1 MRAKQTKVCDAERA
15 DTYVPNYL
23 KTDGQLIVQGRAAY
37 STPHLTASL
46 AVVSRPLIILDATWI
61 AKQAEGKWLGCR
73 YILNGIQ
80 YEKML
85 CFLSGDLVTLLKRNS
100 FDRLDVC
107 NIYGNA
113 KDVYTKKGVKNNA
126 EK

>member
-1 MRAKQTKVCDAERA
+1 MYQTRAG
-15 DTYVPNYL
+15 TYVPNYL

-37 STPHLTASL
+37 SSPPLTASL
-46 AVVSRPLIILDATWI
+46 AVVSRPLIILDTTWI

-85 CFLSGDLVTLLKRNS
+85 CFLSDDLVTLMNRNS
-100 FDRLDVC
+100 FDRLDVHD
-107 NIYGNA
+107 IYGNA
-113 KDVYTKKGVKNNA
+113 KDVYTKK
-126 EK
+126 E

>member
-1 MRAKQTKVCDAERA
+1 MPEKILTIDNSTFFVTCRIGEEPQDVQDMQWFLVGDSQNLLAE
-15 DTYVPNYL
+15 
-23 KTDGQLIVQGRAAY
+23 
-37 STPHLTASL
+37 
-46 AVVSRPLIILDATWI
+46 
-61 AKQAEGKWLGCR
+61 QAEGKWLGCR

-85 CFLSGDLVTLLKRNS
+85 CFLSGDLVTLLNRNS

-107 NIYGNA
+107 DIYGNA
-113 KDVYTKKGVKNNA
+113 KDVYTKKRS

>member
-1 MRAKQTKVCDAERA
+1 MPEKILTIDNSTFFVTCRIGEEPQDVQDVQDMQRFLVGDSQNLLADQTCQSV
-15 DTYVPNYL
+15 
-23 KTDGQLIVQGRAAY
+23 
-37 STPHLTASL
+37 
-46 AVVSRPLIILDATWI
+46 ILDATWI

-73 YILNGIQ
+73 YILDGIQ

-85 CFLSGDLVTLLKRNS
+85 CFLSGDLVTLLNRNS

-113 KDVYTKKGVKNNA
+113 KDVYIKK
-126 EK
+126 E

>member
-1 MRAKQTKVCDAERA
+1 MPEKILTIDNSTFFVTCRIGEEPQDMQWFLVGDSQNLLADQTCQSV
-15 DTYVPNYL
+15 
-23 KTDGQLIVQGRAAY
+23 
-37 STPHLTASL
+37 
-46 AVVSRPLIILDATWI
+46 ILDATWI

-85 CFLSGDLVTLLKRNS
+85 CFLSGDLVTLLNRNS

-107 NIYGNA
+107 DIYGNA
-113 KDVYTKKGVKNNA
+113 KDVYTKK
-126 EK
+126 E

>member
-1 MRAKQTKVCDAERA
+1 MPEKILVIDNSTFFVTCRIGEKPKDVQNVQDVQWFLTGDSQRLLADQTCQSV
-15 DTYVPNYL
+15 
-23 KTDGQLIVQGRAAY
+23 
-37 STPHLTASL
+37 
-46 AVVSRPLIILDATWI
+46 ILDAAWI

-73 YILNGIQ
+73 YILDGIQ

-107 NIYGNA
+107 DIYGNA
-113 KDVYTKKGVKNNA
+113 KDVYTQKRS

>member
-1 MRAKQTKVCDAERA
+1 MS
-15 DTYVPNYL
+15 NYL
-23 KTDGQLIVQGRAAY
+23 KTDGQLIVHGLAAY
-37 STPHLTASL
+37 SAPPLTASL
-46 AVVSRPLIILDATWI
+46 AAVFYRPSIILDATLI

-85 CFLSGDLVTLLKRNS
+85 CFLSGDLVTLLNRNS

-107 NIYGNA
+107 DIYGNA
-113 KDVYTKKGVKNNA
+113 KDVYTKK
-126 EK
+126 E

>member
-1 MRAKQTKVCDAERA
+1 MPEKILVIDNTTFFVTCHIGEVPQDVQDVQWFLVGDSQNLLADQTCQSV
-15 DTYVPNYL
+15 
-23 KTDGQLIVQGRAAY
+23 
-37 STPHLTASL
+37 
-46 AVVSRPLIILDATWI
+46 ILDATWI

-85 CFLSGDLVTLLKRNS
+85 CFLSGDLVTLLNRNS

-107 NIYGNA
+107 DIYGNA
-113 KDVYTKKGVKNNA
+113 KNVYTNKGVKNNA

>member
-1 MRAKQTKVCDAERA
+1 MPEKILAIDNSTFFVTCRIGEEPQDVQDMQWFLVGDSQNLLADQTCQSV
-15 DTYVPNYL
+15 
-23 KTDGQLIVQGRAAY
+23 
-37 STPHLTASL
+37 
-46 AVVSRPLIILDATWI
+46 ILDATWI

-85 CFLSGDLVTLLKRNS
+85 CSLSGDLVTLLNRNS

-107 NIYGNA
+107 DIYGNA
-113 KDVYTKKGVKNNA
+113 KDVYTKK
-126 EK
+126 E

>member
-1 MRAKQTKVCDAERA
+1 MPEKILVIDNSTFFVTCRIGEEPQDVQDMQWFLVGDSQNLLADQTCQSV
-15 DTYVPNYL
+15 
-23 KTDGQLIVQGRAAY
+23 
-37 STPHLTASL
+37 
-46 AVVSRPLIILDATWI
+46 ILDATWI

-85 CFLSGDLVTLLKRNS
+85 CFLSGYLVTLLNRNS

-107 NIYGNA
+107 DIYGNA
-113 KDVYTKKGVKNNA
+113 KDAYTKKRS

>member
-1 MRAKQTKVCDAERA
+1 MPEKILVIDNSTFFVTCRIGEKPKDVQNVQDVQWFLTGDSQRLLADQTCQSV
-15 DTYVPNYL
+15 
-23 KTDGQLIVQGRAAY
+23 
-37 STPHLTASL
+37 
-46 AVVSRPLIILDATWI
+46 ILDAAWI

-85 CFLSGDLVTLLKRNS
+85 CFLSGDLVTLLNRNS

-107 NIYGNA
+107 DIYGNA
-113 KDVYTKKGVKNNA
+113 KDVYTQKRS

>member
-1 MRAKQTKVCDAERA
+1 MPEKILTTDNSTFFVTCRIGEEPQDVQDMQWFLVGDSQNLLADQTCQSV
-15 DTYVPNYL
+15 
-23 KTDGQLIVQGRAAY
+23 
-37 STPHLTASL
+37 
-46 AVVSRPLIILDATWI
+46 ILDATWI

-85 CFLSGDLVTLLKRNS
+85 CFLSGDLVTLLNRNS

-107 NIYGNA
+107 DIYGNA
-113 KDVYTKKGVKNNA
+113 KDVYTKK
-126 EK
+126 E